1 MNLPKKRSNTETT
14 QQQQQIVLQM
24 ITKTT
29 LNQKVTAGNV
39 AVPFAILVLGIALAL
54 VTLLLEIFAD
64 KISCGKVSSEH

>member
-1 MNLPKKRSNTETT
+1 
-14 QQQQQIVLQM
+14 M

>member
-1 MNLPKKRSNTETT
+1 
-14 QQQQQIVLQM
+14 M

-64 KISCGKVSSEH
+64 KISCGKVSSEQRASYGIYTNRIICGAYRK